1 MRTLPSGITRVSGTT
16 YDILGIDLGIA
27 RTDAEIEIIG
37 DVISVIE
44 ITGELDVKLNEKDE
58 PPIELDKVSRA
69 VIKPAKFKKLFFTN
83 VAQAG
88 KSATLYIGREA
99 SFIVDPKIVGTVGL
113 LNKDDVRINPAEQ
126 ESVKAL
132 IDDTI
137 KGVLRSIGDA
147 GTTPANST
155 GATVLRRL
163 YSIEAY
169 TNWLRERYSAIVEKG
184 TVTTTPLGANASYVQ
199 AWQDYYRRLHAHLMY
214 LCYSDVSGTMYSEF
228 SHNAVDVIREDS
240 LSYTGGSKTGNLID
254 TRLLARWARARYVNG
269 ATAQTIFALTWSRS
283 D

>member
-27 RTDAEIEIIG
+27 RTDAEVEIIG

-69 VIKPAKFKKLFFTN
+69 VIKPAKFEKLFFTN
-83 VAQAG
+83 VAQTG
-88 KSATLYIGREA
+88 KSATLYVGREA

-113 LNKDDVRINPAEQ
+113 LDKTDTRIDPATEDT
-126 ESVKAL
+126 VKAL
-132 IDDTI
+132 VDDTI
-137 KGVLRSIGDA
+137 KGILRSIGDA
-147 GTTPANST
+147 GVTPENTTGWTLLKHHSVINDH
-155 GATVLRRL
+155 LNNIRK
-163 YSIEAY
+163 
-169 TNWLRERYSAIVEKG
+169 RYSTAIEKG
-184 TVTTTPLGANASYVQ
+184 IVTTTPLGANASYAQV
-199 AWQDYYRRLHAHLMY
+199 WQDYERYLHAHLMF
-214 LCYSDVSGTMYSEF
+214 LCYSDVDGTMYSEF

-240 LSYTGGSKTGNLID
+240 LSYVGGSKTGNLID
-254 TRLLARWARARYVNG
+254 TKLLAQYGKIRYVNG
-269 ATAQTIFALTWSRS
+269 AVAQTVFVLTYSRS